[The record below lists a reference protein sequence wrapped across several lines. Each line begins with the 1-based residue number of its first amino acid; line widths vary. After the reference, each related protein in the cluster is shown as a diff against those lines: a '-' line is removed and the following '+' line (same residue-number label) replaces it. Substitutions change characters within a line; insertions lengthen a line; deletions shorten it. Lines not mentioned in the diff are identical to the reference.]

1 LPLTCAAGPSHR
13 RCRWIEPRLAQG
25 LQHNSRNLGPG
36 YRIASPALPMCKLH
50 AEKTGPRARRA
61 RPAAARRICV
71 IPAAFTKI
79 RAARRRARTGRARVP
94 E

>member
-1 LPLTCAAGPSHR
+1 
-13 RCRWIEPRLAQG
+13 
-25 LQHNSRNLGPG
+25 
-36 YRIASPALPMCKLH
+36 MCKLH